1 MNEIELKKEFDVLV
15 SPEDIELFKQFDEI
29 EKRVKAK
36 KSEMREGVLNFLKE
50 NNLLSDGYEQD
61 GIRFTYVKPSVKKI
75 VDTQLLKDEGLYEHF
90 LKESK
95 VDESVRISIKYED

>member
-1 MNEIELKKEFDVLV
+1 MNELELKKEFDVLV

>member
-1 MNEIELKKEFDVLV
+1 MNELELKKEFDVLV
-15 SPEDIELFKQFDEI
+15 SPEDIELFKQFDEL

-95 VDESVRISIKYED
+95 VEESVRSSIK

>member
-15 SPEDIELFKQFDEI
+15 SPEDIELFKQFDEL

>member
-1 MNEIELKKEFDVLV
+1 MNELELKKEFDVLV
-15 SPEDIELFKQFDEI
+15 SPEDIELFKQFDEL